1 MDFKNAQELLEL
13 CKKENC
19 PISSIM
25 KKRECILSE
34 TTEEAITAQ
43 MDHSLKIMRESV
55 AAPIQSPKKSIGGL
69 IGGEAQ
75 LIDQHR
81 RSGNSICG
89 SVLSRAIAYSMAVL
103 ETNTTMGLIVAAPT
117 AGSSGVLP
125 GLLLALQEEYHLSDA
140 VVIDALFNAGAIG
153 YLAMRNATVAG
164 AVGGCQAEVGVASA
178 MASSAAVELMG
189 GTPEQCLHAAVS
201 VLMNFLGLVCD
212 PIGGLVECPCQGRNA
227 AGVAVALTGA
237 ELALS
242 GVKQLIPFDEMLQTM
257 YQVGKQIPPG
267 LRETALGGCA
277 ATPTGKKLGCSI
289 CHK

>member
-19 PISSIM
+19 TISSIM

-55 AAPIQSPKKSIGGL
+55 DAPINSPKKSIGGL

-75 LIDQHR
+75 QINRHR
-81 RSGNSICG
+81 LNGNSICG
-89 SVLSRAIAYSMAVL
+89 PVLSKAIAYSMAVL

-125 GLLLALQEEYHLSDA
+125 GLLLALQEEYHLSDSA
-140 VVIDALFNAGAIG
+140 VIDALFNAGAIG

-178 MASSAAVELMG
+178 MAASAAVELMG

-242 GVKQLIPFDEMLQTM
+242 GVKQLIPFDEMLLTM